1 MKKMNLVIGILILF
15 SFINIGL
22 VSANAIN
29 NVDLTFDKEYY
40 SVMEDTSLRIGF
52 TIINRNDFD
61 VKLFAYTDCDNE
73 DIICDYSNT
82 FNISKNSEQT
92 GAFYVTG
99 IDDYSSSVRI
109 YLRGMDTQ
117 TSGQEI
123 DFYTYI
129 DVVRDTD
136 DSDFEVD
143 FTDHSLCIGKSNEL
157 ILEIDN
163 YNQNDFYNLKL
174 ESSKLIFDQVTSN
187 PVYLGN
193 DLKEV
198 KYLVTVP
205 EDVLPGTSYDV
216 ILRITNDRVS
226 VINELSL
233 SVTDC
238 PDPIDFSVSGPSIVS
253 YYVNK
258 DDSQTSNFTIH
269 NNSSHK
275 KKIFIAESQEENDIF
290 VDISDREIEISPRS
304 SKTVEVTFNVPKEI
318 SSGTREIELSFFDG
332 LNAVYKKVRL
342 QINPEYK
349 INTRILQGNE
359 VTLPIGRSV
368 DIMLVIENN
377 GDLYETF
384 DILTNVSGD
393 ITLRTRETTVTV
405 LPNNNYILPLTVSA
419 GNYISEGDLATL
431 DIRVVGRNSD
441 YLRNFSINFNVV
453 RSSGSLP
460 IEFLS
465 FPREIT
471 IDPNTTVNFQIEIR
485 NFSTDEIIIDRIEIT
500 GLPQNIN
507 YSTPQNISLASQERK
522 IINGSLYI
530 GDIQLQPGD
539 EVLTRVAFIGRDGVV
554 LDKKLLL
561 KIPTDAKTE
570 EEPEKSKVTGF
581 LNLSNSILLGLIV
594 ISISIILMF
603 ALGVFKKKNKF

>member
-29 NVDLTFDKEYY
+29 NIDLTFDKEYY
-40 SVMEDTSLRIGF
+40 SVMEDTSLRVGF
-52 TIINRNDFD
+52 TIKNRNNFD
-61 VKLFAYTDCDNE
+61 VKLFAYTECDN
-73 DIICDYSNT
+73 DDVVCDYSKT
-82 FNISKNSEQT
+82 FDLSKNSEKT
-92 GAFYVTG
+92 GSFYVTG

-109 YLRGMDTQ
+109 YLRGMDAQ

-123 DFYTYI
+123 DFYTDI
-129 DVVRDTD
+129 DVVRDYD
-136 DSDFEVD
+136 DSDFEID
-143 FTDHSLCIGKSNEL
+143 LRSHSLCIGESNEL

-163 YNQNDFYNLKL
+163 YNQNDFYDLKL

-205 EDVLPGTSYDV
+205 KDVLPGTSYDV
-216 ILRITNDRVS
+216 ILRIENDRVS
-226 VINELSL
+226 VTNEFSV
-233 SVTDC
+233 SVTQC
-238 PDPIDFSVSGPSIVS
+238 SKPADFSVSGPSVVS
-253 YYVNK
+253 YYLNK
-258 DDSQTSNFTIH
+258 DDSKTETYTIY

-275 KKIFIAESQEENDIF
+275 KKIFVAETQEDNEIF
-290 VDISDREIEISPRS
+290 VEISDREIEILPRS
-304 SKTVEVTFNVPKEI
+304 SKTVEITFNVPKEI
-318 SSGTREIELSFFDG
+318 DSGTKEIDLSFFDG
-332 LNAVYKKVRL
+332 LHTVSKKVRL

-359 VTLPIGRSV
+359 VTLPIGRFV
-368 DIMLVIENN
+368 EVMLVIENN

-393 ITLRTRETTVTV
+393 IVLRTREDSVSV
-405 LPNNNYILPLTVSA
+405 LPKSSYILPLTVSA
-419 GNYISEGDLATL
+419 GNHIEEGDLARM
-431 DIRVVGRNSD
+431 DVRVVGRNSD
-441 YLRNFSINFNVV
+441 YLRNFSVNFNVV
-453 RSSGSLP
+453 RSKGSLP

-465 FPREIT
+465 FPREVA
-471 IDPNTTVNFQIEIR
+471 IDSNTTVNFQIELK
-485 NFSTDEIIIDRIEIT
+485 NFSTEEIIIDRIEIT
-500 GLPQNIN
+500 SLPQNIN

-522 IINGSLYI
+522 IIDGSLYI
-530 GDIQLQPGD
+530 GNLQLQPGD
-539 EVLTRVAFIGRDGVV
+539 EILARVAFIGRDGTV
-554 LDKKLLL
+554 LEKKLLL

-570 EEPEKSKVTGF
+570 EPKRSKVTGF
-581 LNLSNSILLGLIV
+581 LNLSNSIFLGLIV

-603 ALGVFKKKNKF
+603 VLGVFKKKNRF